1 MDLAKRFGRT
11 IGAHYPGRAHKA
23 LIYPGTPLAS
33 RLWAVAK
40 LFFSSEVREM
50 VLLVKEK
57 REGRATFATYLP
69 EETLALLGI
78 DAWHNAPWAAP
89 EAVPLPAGRQAVD
102 ATATATATATAI
114 VDATDPG
121 REPRPLA
128 SAAAGASESPGERQ
142 PVGPEGAEAAEEAA
156 AAVAGGEE
164 GTATSG
170 ACPRVSLQ
178 SPDSPDA
185 PPPAEI
191 SCVVAQGALE
201 GAASAAG
208 QRGGGQ
214 RGGGQRGEEASSLG
228 WRCDITGA
236 HFATFEE

>member
-1 MDLAKRFGRT
+1 M
-11 IGAHYPGRAHKA
+11 
-23 LIYPGTPLAS
+23 
-33 RLWAVAK
+33 
-40 LFFSSEVREM
+40 
-50 VLLVKEK
+50 
-57 REGRATFATYLP
+57 
-69 EETLALLGI
+69 
-78 DAWHNAPWAAP
+78 
-89 EAVPLPAGRQAVD
+89 PLPAGRQAVD

-142 PVGPEGAEAAEEAA
+142 PVGPEGAEEAAEEAA
-156 AAVAGGEE
+156 AAAAGGEE

-214 RGGGQRGEEASSLG
+214 RGEEASSLG

-236 HFATFEE
+236 HFATFEEADACERRSRLAWFRRAPMLHPSVLLSHNSVPRPF